1 MITVKTGDLLKSPS
15 HALVNTVN
23 CVGIMGKGVALAF
36 KKRYPEMFKDYVQ
49 RCQRGEVRLGHPYTY
64 ATDDGHVVVN
74 FPTKDHWRAVSR
86 LSDILLGLDSLKEH
100 YQEWGIRSIAVPPLG
115 CGNGQLE
122 WRVIG
127 PTLHRELSK
136 LAIPVELYAPLG
148 TPAEQ
153 MQLDFF
159 TEPTVA
165 LPESPESSF
174 IEPSWVALVEVLR
187 RIEQRQYRWP
197 VGRVRFQK
205 IAYFLTAEGLPTA
218 LEYRRDS
225 YGPYAPNL
233 KPVASRLINNGLVTE
248 QRLGQMIEMRS
259 GPTYEDARNAFK
271 DALAG
276 WSREIDKVVDLFARM
291 PTDHAE
297 VAATVHFAATELRN
311 RRDRPPTE
319 QEVLDE
325 VKQWKARRRPPMAE
339 TDIIAATEQL
349 ALLRWIEV
357 LPSPELHDDADEDLF
372 VG

>member
-1 MITVKTGDLLKSPS
+1 
-15 HALVNTVN
+15 
-23 CVGIMGKGVALAF
+23 
-36 KKRYPEMFKDYVQ
+36 
-49 RCQRGEVRLGHPYTY
+49 
-64 ATDDGHVVVN
+64 
-74 FPTKDHWRAVSR
+74 
-86 LSDILLGLDSLKEH
+86 
-100 YQEWGIRSIAVPPLG
+100 
-115 CGNGQLE
+115 
-122 WRVIG
+122 
-127 PTLHRELSK
+127 
-136 LAIPVELYAPLG
+136 
-148 TPAEQ
+148 

-259 GPTYEDARNAFK
+259 GPTYEDARSAFK

-276 WSREIDKVVDLFARM
+276 WSHEIDKVVDLFARM

-325 VKQWKARRRPPMAE
+325 VKQWKARRRPPMSE